1 MVNKA
6 TGEGAH
12 EPTNLR
18 NIVLSRFKN
27 KMVRRYGCVVCLF
40 SVLRTSSTFPSFFSD
55 NFFLHGGKKKLYY
68 YTMTYYAY
76 MDAGVLLKLS
86 GAVLL
91 DLCVVLHGFEV
102 CHCKEKF
109 PFLVCD
115 SDFF

>member
-1 MVNKA
+1 MDAWCVYS
-6 TGEGAH
+6 
-12 EPTNLR
+12 
-18 NIVLSRFKN
+18 VY
-27 KMVRRYGCVVCLF
+27 VRLLPF
-40 SVLRTSSTFPSFFSD
+40 HHSSD

-68 YTMTYYAY
+68 YTMSYYAY

-115 SDFF
+115 SDFYDDWNTSVEENKRAKKMVVWAHGLLRRGWQRWI

>member
-1 MVNKA
+1 
-6 TGEGAH
+6 
-12 EPTNLR
+12 
-18 NIVLSRFKN
+18 
-27 KMVRRYGCVVCLF
+27 
-40 SVLRTSSTFPSFFSD
+40 
-55 NFFLHGGKKKLYY
+55 
-68 YTMTYYAY
+68 MTYYAY